1 MAINFN
7 KAEFILSATVPAQFV
22 HDGLPQVAFAGRSN
36 VGKSS
41 VINRVVNRKNFA
53 RVGASPGK
61 TTQINYFK
69 IDGRL
74 YLVDLPGYGYAKVS
88 KAERDRWGRL
98 MENYFRSAGLIDLGV
113 LIVDAR
119 HKPTA
124 DDVTMREWFR
134 GSGCPMVV
142 VANKLDK
149 LKRSEI
155 EPNLALIRETIDLGP
170 PRRARARTRLS
181 PPLPGISNDKRKVFP
196 RRRRGDLLNLKK
208 GSCMERKNYRIIALD
223 MDGTLLTSDKTIAP
237 DTVRDIRA
245 ASEHGIHVV
254 YCTGRAVPELKLYFD
269 MVPMMRYAVCSTGA
283 LVYDRVEKH
292 CIDRRP
298 VKSEMAAALAET
310 AKRYRAMPHIL
321 TDDETIVA
329 ADDVTHMKDFHAG
342 IYQPMFERITRKVA
356 DMAEE
361 ARHLTSIGKVN
372 IYFRSSED
380 CHACY
385 EELRIL
391 PLSFAMPEET
401 TLEMTAQGVTKGS
414 GLKALADYLHIPME
428 QTVGIGD
435 SDNDRA
441 MLHDAGL
448 SVAMGNAQADIKAQC
463 DLITED
469 NDHNGVGEAIR
480 RILEL

>member
-1 MAINFN
+1 
-7 KAEFILSATVPAQFV
+7 
-22 HDGLPQVAFAGRSN
+22 
-36 VGKSS
+36 
-41 VINRVVNRKNFA
+41 
-53 RVGASPGK
+53 
-61 TTQINYFK
+61 
-69 IDGRL
+69 
-74 YLVDLPGYGYAKVS
+74 
-88 KAERDRWGRL
+88 
-98 MENYFRSAGLIDLGV
+98 
-113 LIVDAR
+113 
-119 HKPTA
+119 
-124 DDVTMREWFR
+124 
-134 GSGCPMVV
+134 
-142 VANKLDK
+142 
-149 LKRSEI
+149 
-155 EPNLALIRETIDLGP
+155 
-170 PRRARARTRLS
+170 
-181 PPLPGISNDKRKVFP
+181 
-196 RRRRGDLLNLKK
+196 
-208 GSCMERKNYRIIALD
+208 
-223 MDGTLLTSDKTIAP
+223 
-237 DTVRDIRA
+237 
-245 ASEHGIHVV
+245 
-254 YCTGRAVPELKLYFD
+254 
-269 MVPMMRYAVCSTGA
+269 
-283 LVYDRVEKH
+283 
-292 CIDRRP
+292 
-298 VKSEMAAALAET
+298 
-310 AKRYRAMPHIL
+310 MPHIL

-414 GLKALADYLHIPME
+414 GLKALADYLHIPMA

-441 MLHDAGL
+441 MLHDVGL

>member
-1 MAINFN
+1 
-7 KAEFILSATVPAQFV
+7 
-22 HDGLPQVAFAGRSN
+22 
-36 VGKSS
+36 
-41 VINRVVNRKNFA
+41 
-53 RVGASPGK
+53 
-61 TTQINYFK
+61 
-69 IDGRL
+69 
-74 YLVDLPGYGYAKVS
+74 
-88 KAERDRWGRL
+88 
-98 MENYFRSAGLIDLGV
+98 
-113 LIVDAR
+113 
-119 HKPTA
+119 
-124 DDVTMREWFR
+124 
-134 GSGCPMVV
+134 
-142 VANKLDK
+142 
-149 LKRSEI
+149 
-155 EPNLALIRETIDLGP
+155 
-170 PRRARARTRLS
+170 
-181 PPLPGISNDKRKVFP
+181 
-196 RRRRGDLLNLKK
+196 
-208 GSCMERKNYRIIALD
+208 MERKNYRIIALD

-254 YCTGRAVPELKLYFD
+254 YCTGRAVPELKLYF
-269 MVPMMRYAVCSTGA
+269 
-283 LVYDRVEKH
+283 
-292 CIDRRP
+292 
-298 VKSEMAAALAET
+298 
-310 AKRYRAMPHIL
+310 
-321 TDDETIVA
+321 
-329 ADDVTHMKDFHAG
+329 VTHIKDFHAG

-441 MLHDAGL
+441 MLHDVGL

>member
-1 MAINFN
+1 
-7 KAEFILSATVPAQFV
+7 
-22 HDGLPQVAFAGRSN
+22 
-36 VGKSS
+36 
-41 VINRVVNRKNFA
+41 
-53 RVGASPGK
+53 
-61 TTQINYFK
+61 
-69 IDGRL
+69 
-74 YLVDLPGYGYAKVS
+74 
-88 KAERDRWGRL
+88 
-98 MENYFRSAGLIDLGV
+98 
-113 LIVDAR
+113 
-119 HKPTA
+119 
-124 DDVTMREWFR
+124 
-134 GSGCPMVV
+134 
-142 VANKLDK
+142 
-149 LKRSEI
+149 
-155 EPNLALIRETIDLGP
+155 
-170 PRRARARTRLS
+170 
-181 PPLPGISNDKRKVFP
+181 
-196 RRRRGDLLNLKK
+196 
-208 GSCMERKNYRIIALD
+208 MERKNYRIIALD

-245 ASEHGIHVV
+245 ASERGIHVV

-283 LVYDRVEKH
+283 LVYDRVEKR

-298 VKSEMAAALAET
+298 VRSELAAALAET

-385 EELRIL
+385 EELRTL

-414 GLKALADYLHIPME
+414 GLKALADYLHIPMA

-469 NDHNGVGEAIR
+469 SDHNGVGEAIR

>member
-1 MAINFN
+1 
-7 KAEFILSATVPAQFV
+7 
-22 HDGLPQVAFAGRSN
+22 
-36 VGKSS
+36 
-41 VINRVVNRKNFA
+41 
-53 RVGASPGK
+53 
-61 TTQINYFK
+61 
-69 IDGRL
+69 
-74 YLVDLPGYGYAKVS
+74 
-88 KAERDRWGRL
+88 
-98 MENYFRSAGLIDLGV
+98 
-113 LIVDAR
+113 
-119 HKPTA
+119 
-124 DDVTMREWFR
+124 
-134 GSGCPMVV
+134 
-142 VANKLDK
+142 
-149 LKRSEI
+149 
-155 EPNLALIRETIDLGP
+155 
-170 PRRARARTRLS
+170 
-181 PPLPGISNDKRKVFP
+181 
-196 RRRRGDLLNLKK
+196 
-208 GSCMERKNYRIIALD
+208 MERKTYRIIALD

-245 ASEHGIHVV
+245 ASERGIHVV
-254 YCTGRAVPELKLYFD
+254 YCTGRAVPELELYFD

-283 LVYDRVEKH
+283 FVYDRVEKR

-298 VKSEMAAALAET
+298 VKSEVAAALAET

-372 IYFRSSED
+372 IYFRSPED

-385 EELRIL
+385 EELRTL

-414 GLKALADYLHIPME
+414 GLKALADDLHIPMA

-448 SVAMGNAQADIKAQC
+448 SVAMGNASEDIKALC

-480 RILEL
+480 RILAF

>member
-1 MAINFN
+1 
-7 KAEFILSATVPAQFV
+7 
-22 HDGLPQVAFAGRSN
+22 
-36 VGKSS
+36 
-41 VINRVVNRKNFA
+41 
-53 RVGASPGK
+53 
-61 TTQINYFK
+61 
-69 IDGRL
+69 
-74 YLVDLPGYGYAKVS
+74 
-88 KAERDRWGRL
+88 
-98 MENYFRSAGLIDLGV
+98 
-113 LIVDAR
+113 
-119 HKPTA
+119 
-124 DDVTMREWFR
+124 
-134 GSGCPMVV
+134 
-142 VANKLDK
+142 
-149 LKRSEI
+149 
-155 EPNLALIRETIDLGP
+155 
-170 PRRARARTRLS
+170 
-181 PPLPGISNDKRKVFP
+181 
-196 RRRRGDLLNLKK
+196 
-208 GSCMERKNYRIIALD
+208 MERKNYRIIALD

-329 ADDVTHMKDFHAG
+329 ADDVTHMKDFLAG

-385 EELRIL
+385 
-391 PLSFAMPEET
+391 
-401 TLEMTAQGVTKGS
+401 
-414 GLKALADYLHIPME
+414 
-428 QTVGIGD
+428 
-435 SDNDRA
+435 
-441 MLHDAGL
+441 
-448 SVAMGNAQADIKAQC
+448 
-463 DLITED
+463 
-469 NDHNGVGEAIR
+469 
-480 RILEL
+480 

>member
-1 MAINFN
+1 
-7 KAEFILSATVPAQFV
+7 
-22 HDGLPQVAFAGRSN
+22 
-36 VGKSS
+36 
-41 VINRVVNRKNFA
+41 
-53 RVGASPGK
+53 
-61 TTQINYFK
+61 
-69 IDGRL
+69 
-74 YLVDLPGYGYAKVS
+74 
-88 KAERDRWGRL
+88 
-98 MENYFRSAGLIDLGV
+98 
-113 LIVDAR
+113 
-119 HKPTA
+119 
-124 DDVTMREWFR
+124 
-134 GSGCPMVV
+134 
-142 VANKLDK
+142 
-149 LKRSEI
+149 
-155 EPNLALIRETIDLGP
+155 
-170 PRRARARTRLS
+170 
-181 PPLPGISNDKRKVFP
+181 
-196 RRRRGDLLNLKK
+196 
-208 GSCMERKNYRIIALD
+208 MERKNYRIIALD

-245 ASEHGIHVV
+245 ASECGIHVV

-310 AKRYRAMPHIL
+310 AKRYHAMPHIL